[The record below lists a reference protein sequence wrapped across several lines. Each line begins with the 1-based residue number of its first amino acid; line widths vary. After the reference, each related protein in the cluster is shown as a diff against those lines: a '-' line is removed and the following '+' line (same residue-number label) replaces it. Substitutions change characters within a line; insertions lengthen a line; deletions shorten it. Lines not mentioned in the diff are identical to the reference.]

1 MSSLSNDQESIVHA
15 PIGEAMQ
22 VLASAGSG
30 KTRVL
35 TERIRYVLK
44 ETKKDGVIALTFT
57 NKAAE
62 EMKNRLQDIEDLD
75 ERCWIGTIHSVAQRI
90 LDQYGYTIGLPTELH
105 IYEREHD
112 RKTVFLQSLRGEG
125 IDIDAFLDIPDENL
139 RKERDRIINKYMEL
153 FSIVKHDLLNE
164 EEIKQRYNE
173 DENFLSIYQSYQKAL
188 LDSGGIDFD
197 DILVYANQILTE
209 QSWCGKIY
217 QAKYKHIC
225 VDEAQDMNKA
235 QYEFVKV
242 LCAEH
247 IKSVLMVGDP
257 NQMIYGFNGSSSDY
271 FCENFIEDF
280 FPRKYELKRNYRSSK
295 AIINLANK
303 LKPNSQN
310 PSDFAFQGKYLIQD
324 FENEELEAIWICDKI
339 KELCDLKN
347 DSEIE
352 GEIELN
358 NMVVIAR
365 NRFVFPKLENH
376 LQEKN
381 ISYFL
386 NKGERQ
392 VEPDSVFGKVL
403 DLGIRLKINS
413 KNWIDGKKLCNVLKI
428 QSPKSWGRNDFL
440 TLFSEDVKESD
451 IPFLNI
457 QINLLKAI
465 QELDLDDPKILSLH
479 SRFNNEFNLLAKS
492 EIDHMSESELER
504 SLQEL
509 DDFKNYWVMF
519 KKRNLGD
526 SLLSFRNAMSLGQL
540 HGDYNPTG
548 LTLSTVHTMK
558 GLEKDIVFLIGMC
571 EGIFPDYRET
581 SVKKIESERNNA
593 YVAVTRAKRWIYI
606 TYPKQRIM
614 PWGKSKTQ
622 SPSRFIN
629 ELQIS

>member
-1 MSSLSNDQESIVHA
+1 MSNLSDDQKSIVQS

-35 TERIRYVLK
+35 TERIRYILK

-62 EMKNRLQDIEDLD
+62 EMKNRLQDIEDLND
-75 ERCWIGTIHSVAQRI
+75 RCWIGTIHSIAQRI
-90 LDQYGYTIGLPTELH
+90 LDQYGHTIGLPSELH
-105 IYEREHD
+105 IYEREYD
-112 RKTVFLQSLRGEG
+112 RKTVFLQSLREEG
-125 IDIDAFLDIPDENL
+125 IDIDAFLDIPDENI
-139 RKERDRIINKYMEL
+139 RKDRDRIINNYMEQ

-173 DENFLSIYQSYQKAL
+173 DEDFLLIYHSYQKAL

-242 LCAEH
+242 LCAEQ

-271 FCENFIEDF
+271 FCKNFIEDF
-280 FPRKYELKRNYRSSK
+280 SPKKYELKSNYRSSK

-303 LKPNSQN
+303 LKPDSQK
-310 PSDFAFQGKYLIQD
+310 PSDFAYQGKYLIQD
-324 FENEELEAIWICDKI
+324 FENEESEAIWICNKI
-339 KELCDLKN
+339 TELCNLKN

-352 GEIELN
+352 GEIDLK

-365 NRFVFPKLENH
+365 NRFVFSKLENY
-376 LQEKN
+376 LQEKKVL
-381 ISYFL
+381 YFL

-403 DLGIRLKINS
+403 DLGTRLKINS

-428 QSPKSWGRNDFL
+428 QSPTSWGRNDFL
-440 TLFSEDVKESD
+440 TQFSENAKDSD
-451 IPFLNI
+451 IPFLRI

-465 QELDLDDPKILSLH
+465 QELDLDDPKIFPFYSY
-479 SRFNNEFNLLAKS
+479 FKNELNLLAES
-492 EIDHMSESELER
+492 EIDHISELER

-509 DDFKNYWVMF
+509 EDFRNYWVLF
-519 KKRNLGD
+519 KKRNLGT

-540 HGDYNPTG
+540 HRDYNPTG

-558 GLEKDIVFLIGMC
+558 GLEKDIVFLMGMC

-581 SVKKIESERNNA
+581 APKKIESERNNA

-606 TYPKQRIM
+606 TYPKQRMM
-614 PWGKSKTQ
+614 PWGKTKIQ
-622 SPSRFIN
+622 YQSRFID
-629 ELQIS
+629 ELKNP